1 MLTHSVWWVWVP
13 DICQSCNEQRPS
25 HLLPSSPLF
34 LVLLG
39 RWQLVFHG
47 TTKVGWKMTRQSG
60 WGTPWQIAKDLK
72 WKGTNI
78 FGYDPS
84 GARLCEY
91 KGCFLHG
98 PRPCAPEEQLYQVF
112 FKGGC
117 GNMEWPWTPKPTP
130 EAVGIIL
137 HLCIDNKLGTIYV
150 FTTCLYGSTIVY
162 DIGCMMMYIYIYMY
176 ILYTPKKLSFHLS
189 VPSIWSIWSTKDS
202 LVWPPW
208 HTLDTSGRQAHV
220 ARSLRFI
227 LYIKG
232 KIDENWTKRIA
243 NTTLV
248 RDKFPTSNPQGK
260 SFIPSSL
267 VVYTTPRS
275 IRGSLSENCG

>member
-84 GARLCEY
+84 GASCASTRGVSYTVRALARPKNSSIRFFS
-91 KGCFLHG
+91 KGAAGTWNDRELQSQ
-98 PRPCAPEEQLYQVF
+98 P
-112 FKGGC
+112 
-117 GNMEWPWTPKPTP
+117 PKLL
-130 EAVGIIL
+130 GIYS
-137 HLCIDNKLGTIYV
+137 IYV
-150 FTTCLYGSTIVY
+150 LTTSWEPS
-162 DIGCMMMYIYIYMY
+162 MYLQHVCTGLRLSMILDVWWCIYICIYY
-176 ILYTPKKLSFHLS
+176 IHQKNC
-189 VPSIWSIWSTKDS
+189 PSIW
-202 LVWPPW
+202 VYPP
-208 HTLDTSGRQAHV
+208 SGRSDLPRTLLSDLHD
-220 ARSLRFI
+220 I
-227 LYIKG
+227 H
-232 KIDENWTKRIA
+232 WTHLDAKPMW
-243 NTTLV
+243 L
-248 RDKFPTSNPQGK
+248 DH
-260 SFIPSSL
+260 
-267 VVYTTPRS
+267 
-275 IRGSLSENCG
+275 

>member
-1 MLTHSVWWVWVP
+1 MGLSPGHLSKLQWAAPFTSTSIFAPFFGAAGQMTVGFSWYHKGWMKNDQAIWLRNPLTDSKRSEV
-13 DICQSCNEQRPS
+13 
-25 HLLPSSPLF
+25 
-34 LVLLG
+34 
-39 RWQLVFHG
+39 
-47 TTKVGWKMTRQSG
+47 
-60 WGTPWQIAKDLK
+60 
-72 WKGTNI
+72 KGYKHI
-78 FGYDPS
+78 WIWPF
-84 GARLCEY
+84 RRKLCEY

-130 EAVGIIL
+130 EAVGNIL

-162 DIGCMMMYIYIYMY
+162 DIGCMMMYIYMY

-248 RDKFPTSNPQGK
+248 RDKFQHLT
-260 SFIPSSL
+260 
-267 VVYTTPRS
+267 R
-275 IRGSLSENCG
+275 RENHSYPHHW